1 MSENLGQLAIN
12 QAREN
17 GGKLE
22 VISKVKVEDKRDLS
36 IAYTPGVASVSSAI
50 AEDVELAYELTTKK
64 NTVAVVSDGSAVLGL
79 GDIGPEAAMP
89 VMEGKAALFKR
100 FANVDAV
107 PIVLKTNDT
116 EEIISI
122 VKAISPTFG
131 GINLEDISAPRCF
144 EIEQR
149 LIEECDIPVFHDD
162 QHGTAIVVLAAL
174 FNSLKLVKKDIEDIK
189 VVVNGGGSAG
199 LSITRKLLSAGANM

>member
-64 NTVAVVSDGSAVLGL
+64 YSSRS
-79 GDIGPEAAMP
+79 
-89 VMEGKAALFKR
+89 K
-100 FANVDAV
+100 
-107 PIVLKTNDT
+107 
-116 EEIISI
+116 
-122 VKAISPTFG
+122 
-131 GINLEDISAPRCF
+131 
-144 EIEQR
+144 
-149 LIEECDIPVFHDD
+149 
-162 QHGTAIVVLAAL
+162 
-174 FNSLKLVKKDIEDIK
+174 
-189 VVVNGGGSAG
+189 
-199 LSITRKLLSAGANM
+199 

>member
-64 NTVAVVSDGSAVLGL
+64 KYSSRS
-79 GDIGPEAAMP
+79 E
-89 VMEGKAALFKR
+89 
-100 FANVDAV
+100 
-107 PIVLKTNDT
+107 
-116 EEIISI
+116 
-122 VKAISPTFG
+122 
-131 GINLEDISAPRCF
+131 
-144 EIEQR
+144 
-149 LIEECDIPVFHDD
+149 
-162 QHGTAIVVLAAL
+162 
-174 FNSLKLVKKDIEDIK
+174 
-189 VVVNGGGSAG
+189 
-199 LSITRKLLSAGANM
+199 